1 MGGIVLVIMVGSH
14 IAFHP
19 GMRKKRREGRMK
31 AVTYGVA
38 ILLILLWNP
47 AALADYVIKLKNGG
61 KIETQKC
68 WEEKSEIKF
77 QWQGG
82 VGSLPKGNVAGIEK
96 VKEKFPDRTY
106 KEYKEE
112 KEPAPA
118 LRDAPIEPQ
127 KETNKEGER
136 PSSLGEGF
144 KESDI
149 ESYKKQ
155 KAQYMGLYEE
165 AYQRYL
171 DATSRHDEEGK
182 QKAWEEFNRFGGRV
196 ITLET
201 ELKQKNN
208 GVVPQWWKE

>member
-1 MGGIVLVIMVGSH
+1 M
-14 IAFHP
+14 
-19 GMRKKRREGRMK
+19 KK
-31 AVTYGVA
+31 TIYGVA
-38 ILLILLWNP
+38 ILIIFLMSP
-47 AALADYVIKLKNGG
+47 CAFADYVIKLKNGG

-68 WEEKSEIKF
+68 WEEKGEIKF

-82 VGSLPKGNVAGIEK
+82 VGSLSKANIAAIEK

-118 LRDAPIEPQ
+118 VREAPPGPK
-127 KETNKEGER
+127 KETSKGGEGPLAKE
-136 PSSLGEGF
+136 EGF

-155 KAQYMGLYEE
+155 KAQYTELYEQ

-182 QKAWEEFNRFGGRV
+182 QKAWEEFNRFGGQV
-196 ITLET
+196 IALET